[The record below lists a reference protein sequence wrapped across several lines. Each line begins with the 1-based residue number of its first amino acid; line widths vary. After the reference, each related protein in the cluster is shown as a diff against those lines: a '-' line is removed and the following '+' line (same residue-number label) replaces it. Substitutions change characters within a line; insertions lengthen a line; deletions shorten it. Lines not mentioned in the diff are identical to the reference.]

1 MGKESY
7 VPVRLAPRCCE
18 FICRV
23 EVCKNVF
30 VSKTSPSHLPVL
42 GVGPFYVS
50 GIFAVTIFAT
60 IFNYLGW
67 LRIGTI
73 DNLWIRKLLI
83 LIGIVL
89 MVEAITVWCLA
100 VFGSHMVESVKT
112 GQLMTTGIYAWVHH
126 PVYTAFFLLNT
137 GFLILQANWWLMV
150 LPFGY
155 WLALSIL
162 LKYTEERWLQEKFG
176 AQYARYAAR
185 VNRVFPWPP
194 RGSKGLRLS

>member
-1 MGKESY
+1 M
-7 VPVRLAPRCCE
+7 
-18 FICRV
+18 
-23 EVCKNVF
+23 
-30 VSKTSPSHLPVL
+30 PVL

-50 GIFAVTIFAT
+50 GIFIVTVSAT
-60 IFNYLGW
+60 IFRYLGW

-73 DNLWIRKLLI
+73 DNLWIRILLI
-83 LIGIVL
+83 LIAIVL
-89 MVEAITVWCLA
+89 MVESVIVWCLA
-100 VFGSHMVESVKT
+100 VFGSRMVESVKT
-112 GQLMTTGIYAWVHH
+112 GQLMTTGIYAWVRH

-162 LKYTEERWLQEKFG
+162 LKYTEELWLQEKFG

-194 RGSKGLRLS
+194 RGPETI

>member
-1 MGKESY
+1 M
-7 VPVRLAPRCCE
+7 
-18 FICRV
+18 
-23 EVCKNVF
+23 
-30 VSKTSPSHLPVL
+30 SKASLSHLPVL

-50 GIFAVTIFAT
+50 GIFIVTISAT
-60 IFNYLGW
+60 IFRYLGW

-73 DNLWIRKLLI
+73 DNLWIRILLI

-89 MVEAITVWCLA
+89 MVESVIVWCLA
-100 VFGSHMVESVKT
+100 VFGSRMVESVKT
-112 GQLMTTGIYAWVHH
+112 GQLMTTGIYAWVRH

-137 GFLILQANWWLMV
+137 GILISQTNWCLMA
-150 LPFGY
+150 LPFVY

-162 LKYTEERWLQEKFG
+162 LKHTEERWLQQKFG